1 MGALLREEL
10 CSVPPRG
17 LRAGALYATAFFF
30 FLLNL
35 PCAFSAKPD
44 QSKTQ
49 APSVEPSVGYD
60 ANAAT
65 LRGETCE
72 VPLKAIPAHGYEIQF
87 AIVPG
92 SGPRHGSLSGPV
104 RNSKGSVSYFYTHNG
119 AKGATQD
126 SFRFKFKSGPKKSWS
141 YKTASISIK
150 EPPPRLVTQSDL
162 LDFGHVFIGE
172 SRTLPLV
179 VKNAGGGVLEAAL
192 KVGAPW
198 ELVTEPVFKLAE
210 GESRKI
216 LIRFMPLSDDT
227 QQGRLFFETG
237 INSRTE
243 IALQGIG
250 GFRFDV
256 PPAIAFAK
264 EAGPAGLRLPVTNLS
279 PEPLSLRINAPLP
292 LEAPQTLE
300 LAPLASAELILTLPA
315 RPFAERHVLVSLSDG
330 AAMRDVKVSLPAP
343 PAPLEWRGESP
354 QLGKTT
360 PGRSRPL
367 TATLHNLGSL
377 PATVTLAVEGDGLSL
392 ADSQPKS
399 VEIAPDAFATVNAT
413 WQYPARPG
421 PATVRLLASHGGV
434 VHPWEFSAEMT
445 SPSAPDEP
453 GPAPLTPSQPS
464 PTPRP
469 FSVLTAA
476 EQEAL
481 RLRLPDKI
489 RYTLAPHWKTATA
502 TVLWDYHGPG
512 DVQFTIE
519 REGAERVADPLANPF
534 QKRLVVPKEL
544 PKPEVHT
551 RWRPVDAAS
560 IQRREDGTWTA
571 IVTDLKPGYHNI
583 RIVTRQAGGNRT
595 DYSSFPILVGT
606 LPPSPYWH
614 ASMLVGFV
622 LCAGYL
628 LRKKIRSLFS

>member
-1 MGALLREEL
+1 MEQMRIQQGPRKGYRITFLPSRTRATGLSASSRIPVAPCRAAYSAPFALMFCLL
-10 CSVPPRG
+10 
-17 LRAGALYATAFFF
+17 LALPA
-30 FLLNL
+30 NL
-35 PCAFSAKPD
+35 SAEK
-44 QSKTQ
+44 KQ

-150 EPPPRLVTQSDL
+150 EPPPRLVTQSV

-237 INSRTE
+237 INSPTE

-264 EAGPAGLRLPVTNLS
+264 EAGPGDIRLPVTNLS

-315 RPFAERHVLVSLSDG
+315 RPFTERHVLVSLGDG

-354 QLGKTT
+354 QLGKSTA
-360 PGRSRPL
+360 GRSRPL
-367 TATLHNLGSL
+367 TATLHNLGAL

-413 WQYPARPG
+413 WRLPDRPG
-421 PATVRLLASHGGV
+421 PATASFLATAGGISTPLRWSVDVLPSAKPPQPPALTVVATPQHNPMAQASAIPPVQEASLLEATAHSIAISWKLTSPDTKTFVVERRDISRGENGRAKEEWVPWENAQIEIEGDSATARFRKLVQNSFWMIRLRSIDNNNRLGEPSPVFRIATKKINLLQIPFWIWMPSLLAI
-434 VHPWEFSAEMT
+434 
-445 SPSAPDEP
+445 
-453 GPAPLTPSQPS
+453 L
-464 PTPRP
+464 
-469 FSVLTAA
+469 L
-476 EQEAL
+476 
-481 RLRLPDKI
+481 
-489 RYTLAPHWKTATA
+489 LA
-502 TVLWDYHGPG
+502 
-512 DVQFTIE
+512 F
-519 REGAERVADPLANPF
+519 RF
-534 QKRLVVPKEL
+534 
-544 PKPEVHT
+544 
-551 RWRPVDAAS
+551 
-560 IQRREDGTWTA
+560 
-571 IVTDLKPGYHNI
+571 
-583 RIVTRQAGGNRT
+583 
-595 DYSSFPILVGT
+595 
-606 LPPSPYWH
+606 
-614 ASMLVGFV
+614 
-622 LCAGYL
+622 
-628 LRKKIRSLFS
+628 LRKRIHIEIGEIQDTRRF